1 MNEAMKEIRYQVGE
15 AWKGEYKA
23 STLYGVAAVVQDPT
37 GLSVYRSLKNGNIG
51 HALTDGTW
59 WFKIIDMSSI
69 KAASDDIGTLNT
81 QVQEAEA
88 ARVTAEE
95 GRAGSERGRVSAE
108 SSRVTA
114 EGGRMSAETIR
125 VNAETARAN
134 AETARATEEG
144 KRVTAEGN
152 RAAAE
157 TGRAQAETLR
167 NNAEGERAV
176 AENNRAAAET
186 ERHTQ
191 YTTDHGNATSDHSTY
206 MSDHATAAADHTQAG
221 NDHAVSVDAT
231 AKASNVNATI
241 DGMIVTITDKNGV
254 STSVN
259 IGFDITKTYAS
270 VAAMNA
276 DAANVEEGA
285 FVMIATTDTTSAE
298 NARLYVRNSN
308 AASSSNPFTFLCDLD
323 QAATSAW
330 ADWFNNYKP
339 TIESDHTRAEND
351 HTQAS
356 TDHGTASSDH
366 TTADSDHTQ
375 ATTDHGTASADHTL
389 AASDHTTAG
398 TDHTT
403 AGSDH
408 TQALSDHG
416 TATSDHE
423 AYEQAIGTINGKM
436 DEISQ
441 SDFDEIFNDW

>member
-1 MNEAMKEIRYQVGE
+1 MAIYIIGCFVFV
-15 AWKGEYKA
+15 A
-23 STLYGVAAVVQDPT
+23 SGWYVICNP
-37 GLSVYRSLKNGNIG
+37 
-51 HALTDGTW
+51 
-59 WFKIIDMSSI
+59 
-69 KAASDDIGTLNT
+69 
-81 QVQEAEA
+81 
-88 ARVTAEE
+88 
-95 GRAGSERGRVSAE
+95 
-108 SSRVTA
+108 
-114 EGGRMSAETIR
+114 
-125 VNAETARAN
+125 
-134 AETARATEEG
+134 
-144 KRVTAEGN
+144 
-152 RAAAE
+152 
-157 TGRAQAETLR
+157 R
-167 NNAEGERAV
+167 NNLDIFMGWLGVLFFGLGGLMLLYLAV
-176 AENNRAAAET
+176 KEFLFRNP
-186 ERHTQ
+186 
-191 YTTDHGNATSDHSTY
+191 YL
-206 MSDHATAAADHTQAG
+206 
-221 NDHAVSVDAT
+221 
-231 AKASNVNATI
+231 
-241 DGMIVTITDKNGV
+241 TITDKNGV

-276 DAANVEEGA
+276 DAANVEEGI

-308 AASSSNPFTFLCDLD
+308 AASSSEPFTFLCDLD

-366 TTADSDHTQ
+366 ATADSDHTQ

-423 AYEQAIGTINGKM
+423 SYGQAIGTINGKM
-436 DEISQ
+436 NEISQ

>member
-1 MNEAMKEIRYQVGE
+1 MDETQKIQYQVGE
-15 AWKGEYKA
+15 AWKGAYT
-23 STLYGVAAVVQDPT
+23 SDTLYSYAAVVQDPT
-37 GLSVYRSLKNGNIG
+37 GLSVYRSQKSGNVG
-51 HALTDGTW
+51 HPLTDTTW
-59 WFKIIDMSSI
+59 WFKIIDLSSI
-69 KAASDDIGTLNT
+69 KSESDRIAALNT
-81 QVQEAEA
+81 AIAEAEA
-88 ARVTAEE
+88 LRVAAEE
-95 GRAGSERGRVSAE
+95 ARERQ
-108 SSRVTA
+108 
-114 EGGRMSAETIR
+114 
-125 VNAETARAN
+125 
-134 AETARATEEG
+134 
-144 KRVTAEGN
+144 
-152 RAAAE
+152 AAADHAVASADHTTAGTDHTTAQSDHTTAGTDHQTASADHHQATADHTQYTTDHDKE
-157 TGRAQAETLR
+157 LEREQAETLR
-167 NNAEGERAV
+167 EQAEAQRTI
-176 AENNRAAAET
+176 AENNRVAAET

-191 YTTDHGNATSDHSTY
+191 YTTDHSNAESDHSTY
-206 MSDHATAAADHTQAG
+206 VSDHATAAADHTQAG
-221 NDHAVSVDAT
+221 NDHTASVDAT

-270 VAAMNA
+270 VSAMNA
-276 DAANVEEGA
+276 DAANVEEGT

-308 AASSSNPFTFLCDLD
+308 AASSETPFTFLCDLD

-366 TTADSDHTQ
+366 TTATVDHIQ

-408 TQALSDHG
+408 TQAVSDHG

-441 SDFDEIFNDW
+441 SDFDAIFNDW